1 MRYIGLDLGTRTV
14 GVAYSDLSG
23 TIALADQTY
32 RFNEKDK
39 AKTLESALKYV
50 KIVMDEKKGDKI
62 VLGLPKNMDGSLGF
76 QSQFVLEF
84 KELLEKELQKE
95 VILYDERLSS
105 VEVGK
110 IMSSANINTKKQ
122 KKRVDTLSA
131 VLILQS
137 YLDSN
142 KHKGEQK

>member
-32 RFNEKDK
+32 RFNEKDR
-39 AKTLESALKYV
+39 AKTLETALKYV
-50 KIVMDEKKGDKI
+50 KIVVEEKKGEKI

-76 QSQFVLEF
+76 QSEFVLEF
-84 KELLEKELQKE
+84 KKLLEEELKLE
-95 VILYDERLSS
+95 VFLYDERLSS
-105 VEVGK
+105 VEVHK
-110 IMSSANINTKKQ
+110 AMSSANMNTRKQ
-122 KKRVDTLSA
+122 KSHVDTLSA

-137 YLDSN
+137 FLDSLKFKN
-142 KHKGEQK
+142 R